1 MINDFDAI
9 LFDLDGT
16 LIDSEPIGQR
26 ALDIFLARYGIT
38 PPPGFIHRLVGRRA
52 HDNATLM
59 LSEFALP
66 LSVEEII
73 LEQRHLTNTMVEQ
86 EVETL
91 PGAETLLQTLRERGI
106 RMAVATSS
114 QRPYLAMVLAK
125 FGWTDVFAATVAGE
139 EVTHGKPAPDIFL
152 RAAELLDVSPSRC
165 LVVEDAPH
173 GVAAGLAAGATV
185 VAIPNTVTASLEFPA
200 GAQTF
205 GSLAALQDWLG
216 V

>member
-1 MINDFDAI
+1 MINRFDAI
-9 LFDLDGT
+9 VFDLDGT

-52 HDNATLM
+52 HDNAMLM
-59 LSEFALP
+59 LAEFALP

-73 LEQRHLTNTMVEQ
+73 LEQRHLTNTLVEQ
-86 EVETL
+86 EVVTL
-91 PGAETLLQTLRERGI
+91 PGAESLLRALRERGI

-114 QRPYLAMVLAK
+114 QRPYLAMILAK
-125 FGWTDVFAATVAGE
+125 FGWLDVFDATVTGE

-152 RAAELLDVSPSRC
+152 RAAELLGVSPTRC
-165 LVVEDAPH
+165 VVVEDAPH

-185 VAIPNTVTASLEFPA
+185 IAIPNTVTASLEFPA
-200 GAQTF
+200 GAHTF
-205 GSLAALQDWLG
+205 GSLVQLRDWLE